1 MKPDIGELWRAY
13 RGDPLR
19 LDLLRRAEAE
29 AEAAMG
35 AAGDEEPVG
44 QLLRRL
50 REVLVLGHLRRAL
63 REQPRGSHD
72 AGPGYAPGAFAE
84 VLRAW
89 AERLP
94 ESERQGLLRR
104 AAPCFAD
111 PPAASAATS
120 EQEPREDEPA
130 DGERSLYE
138 AFQLRDPDA
147 RWTALKRM
155 AGPDDE
161 KLRYLYRR
169 VQGTEFALPSE
180 ILSFPVSALDRELW
194 GERLRAEELRSG
206 RLPGPLLLHYAKLLG
221 EHERSAVVDRG
232 LDAIEAVHPPLPL
245 ETFYGH
251 ASVLEPGQ
259 VRRAVAWILR
269 QDDPRE
275 ERLELVGELA
285 GRLLELGHCGE
296 AVAMIHGIDDGQAGA
311 RELGRMFALSAARG
325 ESAIGPVD
333 AALTTDPKR
342 LVYVQAFARELG
354 GSEVIV
360 RPDVAG
366 ELLARIGMLGDE
378 DCRAAA
384 LAAVIGALPR
394 GVSLMP
400 WLGAIDT
407 RTRGAARRRSLLVL
421 LESANFDGPQALARL
436 REVVAELLVDSS
448 LAAEEL
454 AAACLASRRLPADE
468 RAPLWARWLTRHL
481 DESQDVL
488 APLSSALGAVFAA
501 TLVELGGEAALVR
514 GCDVLIDVATTLA

>member
-1 MKPDIGELWRAY
+1 MQRDIGELWREY

-29 AEAAMG
+29 VVAGM
-35 AAGDEEPVG
+35 AAGGDAEPVG
-44 QLLRRL
+44 RLLRRL

-63 REQPRGSHD
+63 QGPPLGD
-72 AGPGYAPGAFAE
+72 DGAGPGRAQAAFAD

-94 ESERQGLLRR
+94 ESERQGLLLR

-111 PPAASAATS
+111 LSAARS
-120 EQEPREDEPA
+120 ETPDHTPRKDEPW

-138 AFQLRDPDA
+138 AFELRDRDT
-147 RWTALKRM
+147 RWTALKRL
-155 AGPDDE
+155 AGHDDE
-161 KLRYLYRR
+161 KLRDLYRR
-169 VQGTEFALPSE
+169 VQGTEFALPDE
-180 ILSFPVSALDRELW
+180 ILSFPLPALDRELW
-194 GERLRAEELRSG
+194 SERIRAEEIRSG
-206 RLPGPLLLHYAKLLG
+206 RLPGELLLHYAKLLD

-232 LDAIEAVHPPLPL
+232 LDAIEAAHPPLPL

-251 ASVLEPGQ
+251 ASVLDPGQ

-275 ERLELVGELA
+275 DRLELVGELA
-285 GRLLELGHCGE
+285 GRLIELGHCGE

-366 ELLARIGMLGDE
+366 ELLARIGTLGDE

-384 LAAVIGALPR
+384 LAAVIGALPP

-400 WLGAIDT
+400 WLAAIDT
-407 RTRGAARRRSLLVL
+407 NTQGAARRRGSLVL
-421 LESANFDGPQALARL
+421 LKSANLDGPQAAARV

-454 AAACLASRRLPADE
+454 EAACLASRCLPADE
-468 RAPLWARWLTRHL
+468 RAPLWSRWLTRHL

-488 APLSSALGAVFAA
+488 ASLSSPLGAVFAA
-501 TLVELGGEAALVR
+501 TLTELGGEAALVQS
-514 GCDVLIDVATTLA
+514 CDVLLDVAMTLA

>member
-1 MKPDIGELWRAY
+1 MQPDIGELWRAY

-29 AEAAMG
+29 VVAGMA

-72 AGPGYAPGAFAE
+72 AGPGDAAGAFAG

-94 ESERQGLLRR
+94 ESERQGLLQR
-104 AAPCFAD
+104 APSFAD
-111 PPAASAATS
+111 LQAARSGTS
-120 EQEPREDEPA
+120 EQEPRKDEPA

-138 AFQLRDPDA
+138 AFQLRDRDA
-147 RWTALKRM
+147 RWTALKRL

-161 KLRYLYRR
+161 RLRYLYRR
-169 VQGTEFALPSE
+169 VQGTEFELPNE
-180 ILSFPVSALDRELW
+180 ILSFPASALDRELW
-194 GERLRAEELRSG
+194 SERIRAEEVHSG
-206 RLPGPLLLHYAKLLG
+206 HLPGELLLRYAKLLG

-232 LDAIEAVHPPLPL
+232 LDAIEAAHPPLPL

-296 AVAMIHGIDDGQAGA
+296 AVAMIHGIDDGPAGA

-366 ELLARIGMLGDE
+366 ELLARIGTLSDE

-384 LAAVIGALPR
+384 VAAVIGALPR

-400 WLGAIDT
+400 WLAAIDT
-407 RTRGAARRRSLLVL
+407 STRGAARRRSLLVL
-421 LESANFDGPQALARL
+421 LESANLDGPQAATRL

-454 AAACLASRRLPADE
+454 AAACLASRCLPADE

-488 APLSSALGAVFAA
+488 ASLSSPLGAVFVA
-501 TLVELGGEAALVR
+501 TLVELGGESALVQ
-514 GCDVLIDVATTLA
+514 GCDVLVDVATTLA